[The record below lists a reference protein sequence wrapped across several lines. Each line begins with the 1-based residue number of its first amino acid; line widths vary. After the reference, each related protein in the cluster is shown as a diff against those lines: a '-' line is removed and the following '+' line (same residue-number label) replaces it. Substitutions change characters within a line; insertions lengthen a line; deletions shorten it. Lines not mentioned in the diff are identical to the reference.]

1 MDKAHQKHTEL
12 PKADYGNFHRLEWAI
27 LGAPCGVIQGL
38 ARVIIQSLASN
49 RQMAYLDAEHRE
61 ADQPGAETSSSMLG
75 AGAFLEYTDKIE
87 FARIDRVGRPSVFQQ
102 RSALYDAD
110 AVLLNGNHFEGKRQ
124 IVVIDPRKE
133 ASLQKRLGQ
142 LSQVDLILLA
152 EGQEGPY
159 PFLLEHLN
167 AQQKALPP
175 ILPLRDVPGI
185 ALFLQKELEASQAPL
200 MGLVLAG
207 GKSLRMGQDKGAI
220 AYHGIPQREYAA
232 QLLSPFCKEVFLS
245 VRPDQLGE
253 VSSAFPLLPDTFLG
267 LGPLGAILSA
277 FREKPNAAWLV
288 IACDLPLLHT
298 ETLAQLVQE
307 RHCGRVATAFQSPEN
322 PFPEPLIAIWEPRS
336 YPLLLQFLA
345 QGISCPRKTLINSS
359 IHLIH
364 ANDASALTNVNAPEE
379 MAQVKKRME

>member
-38 ARVIIQSLASN
+38 ARAVIQSLGST
-49 RQMAYLDAEHRE
+49 RQVAYIDADHRE

-175 ILPLRDVPGI
+175 VLSLHDVPGI
-185 ALFLQKELEASQAPL
+185 TLFLQKELEASQAPL

-232 QLLSPFCKEVFLS
+232 QLLSPFCEEVFLS
-245 VRPDQLGE
+245 IRPDQLGDI
-253 VSSAFPLLPDTFLG
+253 SSAFPLLPDTFLG

-298 ETLAQLVQE
+298 DTLAQLVQE

-345 QGISCPRKTLINSS
+345 QGVSCPRKTLINSS

-364 ANDASALTNVNAPEE
+364 ANDASALTNVNSPEE
-379 MAQVKKRME
+379 MVQVKKRME

>member
-245 VRPDQLGE
+245 IRPDQLGDIG
-253 VSSAFPLLPDTFLG
+253 SAFPLLPDTFLG

-288 IACDLPLLHT
+288 IACDLPLLHAD
-298 ETLAQLVQE
+298 TLAQLVQE

>member
-38 ARVIIQSLASN
+38 ARAMVQSIASTW
-49 RQMAYLDAEHRE
+49 QVAYIDADHRE

-102 RSALYDAD
+102 RSVLYDAD

-152 EGQEGPY
+152 EGEGPY

-167 AQQKALPP
+167 AAQKPLPP
-175 ILPLRDVPGI
+175 ILPLHDVPGI

-245 VRPDQLGE
+245 VRPDQLGDIG
-253 VSSAFPLLPDTFLG
+253 SAFPLLPDTFLG

-288 IACDLPLLHT
+288 IACDLPLLHAD
-298 ETLAQLVQE
+298 TLAQLVQE

-345 QGISCPRKTLINSS
+345 QGVSCPRKTLINSS

-364 ANDASALTNVNAPEE
+364 ANDASALTNVNSPEE
-379 MAQVKKRME
+379 MVQVKKRIE